1 MRLPATVLV
10 VVVACGGTTVQVD
23 PTTIF
28 DGEGL
33 EAARREAPDLVGQ
46 AERAAEDAHRA
57 QRDGDTDAA
66 QDHATR
72 ARLLY
77 EAAVVEAER
86 AAADR
91 RRLEVTHETEE
102 ATQAAV
108 RADEQRAAIEVREQR
123 ANAAE
128 VAREQMERAF
138 AQAEQD
144 EARRL
149 RSRSG
154 EVDRARLEAAAALR
168 NRARLVLSAAVALGA
183 RVEQVE
189 RVQYVVT
196 GTPAEQIRAADRTHR
211 EALEILGEA
220 RAAHAVDDAARASL
234 METLRERSF
243 DARLEPRGVVV
254 DGVTPARASVLAQVV
269 AAHPHGPVEVR
280 GRGAARLATGLT
292 RAGTP
297 QERLQ
302 SHPAQAELEVV
313 FVGYGNTTAPPR
325 VP

>member
-1 MRLPATVLV
+1 MRLCFVLGLL
-10 VVVACGGTTVQVD
+10 ACGGTTVQVD
-23 PTTIF
+23 PTTLF

-33 EAARREAPDLVGQ
+33 EAARREAPDLVAQ
-46 AERAAEDAHRA
+46 AERAAEDAQRA
-57 QRDGDTDAA
+57 ERAGDTEAA

-86 AAADR
+86 AQADR

-144 EARRL
+144 ETRRL
-149 RSRSG
+149 RRRST
-154 EVDRARLEAAAALR
+154 EVDRARTEAAAALR
-168 NRARLVLSAAVALGA
+168 ERARLVLSAARALGA
-183 RVEQVE
+183 EDAAIATVEI
-189 RVQYVVT
+189 RAS
-196 GTPAEQIRAADRTHR
+196 GNPIEQILAANRAHAQ
-211 EALEILGEA
+211 ALEVLGEA
-220 RAAHAVDDAARASL
+220 RRAHPVDDASRDALLAAV
-234 METLRERSF
+234 RERSF
-243 DARLEPRGVVV
+243 ETRLEPRGVIVE
-254 DGVTPARASVLAQVV
+254 GVTAARTNVLAELVS
-269 AAHPHGPVEVR
+269 AHPHGPVEVR
-280 GRGAARLATGLT
+280 GRGAARIASGLT
-292 RAGTP
+292 RAGAAE
-297 QERLQ
+297 ERVQ
-302 SHPAQAELEVV
+302 SHPAQSDLEVV
-313 FVGYGNTTAPPR
+313 FVGYGNTDAAPR